1 LQNSYDIAIVGGRLA
16 GSAAAINLAR
26 AGYRVLLVE
35 RDPVPSDTLSTHLL
49 WPDGVAALDRL
60 GALDEVLASGAPVGT
75 HFHKFNGPEQVT
87 TELVPV
93 DGENR
98 LICPRRD
105 VLDGILFERAAAT
118 PGVDAYDRTRLTG
131 LRWEGKRVAGLEISG
146 PDGTHTIA
154 TELVVGAD
162 GRHSFVARLTGA
174 REHDV
179 LPPGRYWYYA
189 YFRNARPPEP
199 AGFVISSA
207 ETDMIGSMATN
218 DGLQMVLY
226 GAYNEDFAE
235 FKHDYTANYLA
246 RLQAH
251 PFAAEMLAGAEL
263 ASPVYGFAGIRGYYR
278 DAYGPGWA
286 LAGDAAHQ
294 KDPLAGRGISEA
306 LRSGEWLAE
315 AVAGGIN
322 EDALASYA
330 ATVRERT
337 WTKSQLVRIG
347 VRPDKY
353 ISPEQGGVLERE
365 LKTPDGFAE
374 YLRMWYDDGVTFDGY
389 FNTRIATTAR

>member
-1 LQNSYDIAIVGGRLA
+1 MQSSYDIAIVGGRVA

-26 AGYRVLLVE
+26 TGYRVLLIE
-35 RDPVPSDTLSTHLL
+35 RDAMPSDTLSTHLL

-60 GALDEVLASGAPVGT
+60 GALEAVLATGAPVGT
-75 HFHKFNGPEQVT
+75 HFHKFNGAEQVT
-87 TELVPV
+87 AELVPV

-105 VLDGILFERAAAT
+105 LLDGILFELAGAT
-118 PGVDAYDRTRLTG
+118 EGVDAFDRTRLTG
-131 LRWEGKRVAGLEISG
+131 LRWDGERVTGVELNV
-146 PDGTHTIA
+146 PDGTHSISTR
-154 TELVVGAD
+154 LVVGAD
-162 GRHSFVARLTGA
+162 GRHSFVARLVGA

-199 AGFVISSA
+199 AGFVISST

-218 DGLQMVLY
+218 GGLQMVLY
-226 GAYNEDFAE
+226 GAFNEDFAD
-235 FKHDYTANYLA
+235 FKRDYTANYLA
-246 RLQAH
+246 RLQTH
-251 PFAAEMLAGAEL
+251 PFASDMLAEAEL

-278 DAYGPGWA
+278 DAFGPGWA

-315 AVAGGIN
+315 AIADGISD
-322 EDALASYA
+322 DAPARYA
-330 ATVRERT
+330 AALRERT

-353 ISPEQGGVLERE
+353 ITPEQGGVLERE
-365 LKTPDGFAE
+365 LKTPAGFAQ
-374 YLRMWYDDGVTFDGY
+374 YLRMWYDDGVTFENY
-389 FNTRIATTAR
+389 FNTRGATTAR

>member
-1 LQNSYDIAIVGGRLA
+1 MQSSYDIAIIGGRVA

-26 AGYRVLLVE
+26 TGYRVLVIE
-35 RDPVPSDTLSTHLL
+35 RDAMPSDTLSTHLL

-60 GALDEVLASGAPVGT
+60 GALEAVLATGAPVGT
-75 HFHKFNGPEQVT
+75 HFHKFNGTEQVT
-87 TELVPV
+87 AELVPV

-105 VLDGILFERAAAT
+105 LLDGILFEQAGAT
-118 PGVDAYDRTRLTG
+118 EGVDAVDRTRLTG
-131 LRWEGKRVAGLEISG
+131 LRWDGERVTGVELNE
-146 PDGTHTIA
+146 PDGTHSISTR
-154 TELVVGAD
+154 LVVGAD
-162 GRHSFVARLTGA
+162 GRHSFVARLVGA

-226 GAYNEDFAE
+226 GAFNEDFAD
-235 FKHDYTANYLA
+235 FKRDYTSNYLT
-246 RLQAH
+246 RLRTH
-251 PFAAEMLAGAEL
+251 PFAAEMLANAEL

-278 DAYGPGWA
+278 DTFGPGWV
-286 LAGDAAHQ
+286 LAGDAVHQ

-315 AVAGGIN
+315 AITGGISD
-322 EDALASYA
+322 DALAGYA
-330 ATVRERT
+330 AALRERT

-353 ISPEQGGVLERE
+353 ITPAQGGVLERE
-365 LKTPDGFAE
+365 LKTPDGFAQ
-374 YLRMWYDDGVTFDGY
+374 YLRMWYDDRVTFEEY
-389 FNTRIATTAR
+389 FATHATAR